1 MAEAISDPPSI
12 RSEVFQDS
20 ISQPIRDLLSCH
32 VPNSD
37 QSEALKCQKPNSDQ
51 WEAEFGL
58 KRADKAVE
66 LEWAW
71 RKSYPDNLSSSI
83 QIDGKNVV
91 FHPNYSSGQFCQN
104 FHGIMTSL
112 SFLDAIA
119 SLEFGYESQS
129 VSKSPCTHSVS
140 GPSLTQQS

>member
-1 MAEAISDPPSI
+1 MAKAITDPPPI

-20 ISQPIRDLLSCH
+20 ISQPIRDLPYSH

-71 RKSYPDNLSSSI
+71 RKSYPDHLSSSI
-83 QIDGKNVV
+83 QIDGRNVV
-91 FHPNYSSGQFCQN
+91 FHPNYSSGHF
-104 FHGIMTSL
+104 SVL
-112 SFLDAIA
+112 SKIFM
-119 SLEFGYESQS
+119 ES
-129 VSKSPCTHSVS
+129 
-140 GPSLTQQS
+140 